1 MSKSD
6 IKSMAGYIAAQPA
19 AARAALKCVRSAIRK
34 AMPKAEEVISYG
46 IPAYNLNGRV
56 VIFFAGWKRHYSI
69 YPATDG
75 LAEAFKD
82 ELASYEI
89 SKGTI
94 RFPLSEPVP
103 VKLIERIAK
112 FRAKQAAERGKA
124 KLSAKKKP

>member
-1 MSKSD
+1 MARSV
-6 IKSMAGYIAAQPA
+6 IKSVTDYIAAQPA
-19 AARAALKCVRSAIRK
+19 AARAALKRLRSTIRK
-34 AMPKAEEVISYG
+34 AMPKAEEISYS
-46 IPAYNLNGRV
+46 IPAYKLNGRV
-56 VIFFAGWKRHYSI
+56 VIFFAGWKQHYSI

-82 ELASYEI
+82 ELAPYKI

-112 FRAKQAAERGKA
+112 FRAKQAAQRAKA
-124 KLSAKKKP
+124 KSVAKTKR